1 MDKKSFAAGD
11 VITISVD
18 VKNTGNV
25 AGKEAVMLFSSDLI
39 ASLSP
44 DVRHLR
50 AFEKISLQ
58 PGEMTTVTLELLA
71 DDLAFVNENGKWTLE
86 EGDFKLQVG
95 DKIETIRCVQT
106 KIWDTLNK

>member
-1 MDKKSFAAGD
+1 
-11 VITISVD
+11 
-18 VKNTGNV
+18 
-25 AGKEAVMLFSSDLI
+25 MLFSSDLI

-44 DVRHLR
+44 DVRRLR
-50 AFEKISLQ
+50 AFEKTSLQ
-58 PGEMTTVTLELLA
+58 PGEMTTVILELLA